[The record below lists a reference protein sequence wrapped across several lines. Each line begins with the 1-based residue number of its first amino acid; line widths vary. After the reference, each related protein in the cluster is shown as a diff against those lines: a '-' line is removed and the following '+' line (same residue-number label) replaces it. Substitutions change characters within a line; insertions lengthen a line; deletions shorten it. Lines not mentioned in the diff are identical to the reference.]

1 MSQAVLPST
10 QSDLVLAWLDELI
23 AIMQHR
29 NSEQVNLLVEHLH
42 SARAYCLGAMPGEYA
57 ASLQDARD
65 AAGRVEDKELRR
77 PLLNTIEYLLTEMA
91 DVYPPHEEGR
101 WHHAHFKRRGPTPA
115 GVRSQLWQFFS
126 GADLS
131 FGVFYPTRHIIAVF
145 PSFEV
150 AREAETVLRGAGFNE
165 QEIVAVRA
173 EEMLQFLNELRI
185 HAGLWGALMAPIS
198 QTFGTE
204 EAFVDIY
211 VRQGREGAGF
221 LAIYSPED
229 RETDRIRQ
237 SLETLAPLAM
247 RRYTATGIQSL
258 V

>member
-10 QSDLVLAWLDELI
+10 QSDLVLAWLEELI
-23 AIMQHR
+23 AILEHR
-29 NSEQVNLLVEHLH
+29 NTEQVNLLVEHLH
-42 SARAYCLGAMPGEYA
+42 SARAYWLGAMPAEYT

-65 AAGRVEDKELRR
+65 AAGRVEAKELRQ
-77 PLLNTIEYLLTEMA
+77 PLLNTIDYLLTEMA
-91 DVYPPHEEGR
+91 HVRPPHENR
-101 WHHAHFKRRGPTPA
+101 QWHHAHLKQRGPTPP

-126 GADLS
+126 GSDLS
-131 FGVFYPTRHIIAVF
+131 FGVFYPKRHIIAVF

-150 AREAETVLRGAGFNE
+150 AQQADRVMRNAGFNE
-165 QEIVAVRA
+165 QEIVAVRP

-204 EAFVDIY
+204 KAFVDIY
-211 VRQGREGAGF
+211 IRQGREGGGF

-229 RETDRIRQ
+229 GETDRIRQ
-237 SLETLAPLAM
+237 SLEPLAPLAM
-247 RRYTATGIQSL
+247 QRYTVSGIQSL